1 MARPFAQHCGE
12 YKYLN
17 MDWNT
22 TVNRCSENLCQDLN
36 NLCDQMN
43 QTSRTDE
50 SSTRIKISNEYV
62 RDRLVTIRD
71 SLLAL
76 KTISETVGDIDASKK

>member
-1 MARPFAQHCGE
+1 M
-12 YKYLN
+12 N
-17 MDWNT
+17 WNEAIAK
-22 TVNRCSENLCQDLN
+22 CSANLCQDLN
-36 NLCDQMN
+36 SLCEQMT

-62 RDRLVTIRD
+62 RDRLQTIKE

-76 KTISETVGDIDASKK
+76 QTISDTIKEIPEPKKECE

>member
-1 MARPFAQHCGE
+1 MT
-12 YKYLN
+12 
-17 MDWNT
+17 WNDT
-22 TVNRCSENLCQDLN
+22 IAKCSANLCQDLN
-36 NLCDQMN
+36 SLCEQMT

-62 RDRLVTIRD
+62 RDRLQTIRD

-76 KTISETVGDIDASKK
+76 QTINNTVKEIPERKDE